1 MTEKDA
7 IIIPRAKFSFEVPD
21 ALRRNLYKVF
31 KKENAYNVGPVVM
44 DATVENLE
52 KWIQFVASLNDA
64 MPVFDAVSCAE
75 APMYDLAQAQKVL
88 SQGVECALHS
98 LKEFELSIKAWD
110 EHKVRA
116 EARLALLR
124 PALEKCRADAAKAEG
139 AAKEAQEVCEVVA
152 AAVARYESYRLAQL

>member
-52 KWIQFVASLNDA
+52 KWIQFVAS
-64 MPVFDAVSCAE
+64 FE
-75 APMYDLAQAQKVL
+75 IAP
-88 SQGVECALHS
+88 
-98 LKEFELSIKAWD
+98 
-110 EHKVRA
+110 
-116 EARLALLR
+116 
-124 PALEKCRADAAKAEG
+124 
-139 AAKEAQEVCEVVA
+139 
-152 AAVARYESYRLAQL
+152 